1 MERIVR
7 GSDRVGAL
15 QIKTG
20 HFLLRASLH
29 RGHCAARRGGVGPK
43 TKEQGVGLDKCDEF
57 IEKKTEIFGRLMYL
71 KKVLLR
77 RRVI

>member
-43 TKEQGVGLDKCDEF
+43 TKEHREMGKCDEF
-57 IEKKTEIFGRLMYL
+57 IEKKTENFGTLMYL